1 MDVNENQNFFFHRYS
16 NIEVNKI
23 WIVTDDRRSQKYTFK
38 EREFFENRILNELW
52 GHNHLLE
59 IRLLKKSAPHDFIIA
74 RHHSSN
80 NYFFCQLLE
89 NQKS

>member
-38 EREFFENRILNELW
+38 EREFFENRILNEL
-52 GHNHLLE
+52 
-59 IRLLKKSAPHDFIIA
+59 
-74 RHHSSN
+74 
-80 NYFFCQLLE
+80 C
-89 NQKS
+89 